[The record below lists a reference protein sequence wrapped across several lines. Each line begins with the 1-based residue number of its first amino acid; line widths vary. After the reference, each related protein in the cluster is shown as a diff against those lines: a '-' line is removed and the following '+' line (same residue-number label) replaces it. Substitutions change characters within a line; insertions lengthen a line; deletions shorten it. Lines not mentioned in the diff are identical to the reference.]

1 MFLLLW
7 KFPTGAM
14 HLLWWGLTLKRK
26 CSKLLKRFCTIASV
40 EKSTWTWWKT
50 CESNK
55 PVLKLDK
62 KKRTKT
68 HMNMNFMKK
77 KKKPVLVRPFS
88 GLALTAWEKGLTW
101 NGRGKNI
108 WSSMLTTNNEYHD
121 WILNII
127 AFLKKKIPFFAH
139 YMSTLSLTLSKSQ
152 DRETDY
158 LFNLYFHLYFFLI
171 KFLLLCPEVKISES
185 DYLFILFFHL
195 YLFLWNFSFSVHKSG
210 TARIFIFLI
219 FTSISIFFLWNFSY
233 LVQKSRSA
241 RPRPEN
247 LILTI
252 LHSLLTTDI
261 FQNHF
266 IFFCFSLRL
275 YLFLIQVCCAFP
287 VNATSFTSLFVVSSA
302 FPYYRFL
309 LLWFAVLSE
318 ATHASNLI
326 DFVVASKSRSYFV
339 PKTFSPKTYSPKTS
353 VHTHTRLISDCQS
366 LKYFF
371 LTSSDLL
378 NVSCTLSHE
387 FFFIWNFSS
396 LVLKQW
402 VQSQLR
408 ANVASFV
415 LQPRLLLFNKIALE
429 GEVFCL

>member
-1 MFLLLW
+1 M
-7 KFPTGAM
+7 
-14 HLLWWGLTLKRK
+14 
-26 CSKLLKRFCTIASV
+26 
-40 EKSTWTWWKT
+40 
-50 CESNK
+50 
-55 PVLKLDK
+55 
-62 KKRTKT
+62 
-68 HMNMNFMKK
+68 
-77 KKKPVLVRPFS
+77 
-88 GLALTAWEKGLTW
+88 
-101 NGRGKNI
+101 
-108 WSSMLTTNNEYHD
+108 
-121 WILNII
+121 
-127 AFLKKKIPFFAH
+127 
-139 YMSTLSLTLSKSQ
+139 
-152 DRETDY
+152 
-158 LFNLYFHLYFFLI
+158 
-171 KFLLLCPEVKISES
+171 KFLLLSPEVKISETTS
-185 DYLFILFFHL
+185 RELEPHHL
-195 YLFLWNFSFSVHKSG
+195 TLSSHHRHLSKPLSLLLFLLK
-210 TARIFIFLI
+210 
-219 FTSISIFFLWNFSY
+219 
-233 LVQKSRSA
+233 K
-241 RPRPEN
+241 
-247 LILTI
+247 
-252 LHSLLTTDI
+252 
-261 FQNHF
+261 
-266 IFFCFSLRL
+266 L

-287 VNATSFTSLFVVSSA
+287 VNAISFTSLFVVSSA
-302 FPYYRFL
+302 FPYYWFL

-429 GEVFCL
+429 GEVICL